1 VRPFDPSSD
10 PAAEPDETADGPAT
24 NPAGICRGAG
34 LIVVHGNPAFKRV
47 FGEGSVGLP
56 AREGMLGLS
65 RTGFTLM
72 DAVIRQGRPLA
83 RWVRLAGETWR
94 MTAAHGSTRAP
105 AKSTASRS
113 TCSLVIPSRPSPL
126 ADQERAGPGACRP
139 ASSAAEVE

>member
-94 MTAAHGSTRAP
+94 MTAAPRIDPGTGEVYGVAFHLQPRDPEPPVA
-105 AKSTASRS
+105 
-113 TCSLVIPSRPSPL
+113 
-126 ADQERAGPGACRP
+126 AG
-139 ASSAAEVE
+139 